1 MASPLNWFRRNA
13 IWIMVPVGIF
23 CMAFFGLG
31 AVFEQFTTNIRGG
44 SRANPVL
51 AKWKGG
57 EFTRNEVSKLTENH
71 YGVLRL
77 ISGLE
82 KVGMEEKGD
91 EFVRLVAPIRPVDDR
106 DPDFLDRQIIDRK
119 LMAARAKSEGLKIS
133 EAMIDDY
140 LALAAGGGEVT
151 PQLIK
156 QVNRQVNGGRIALPT
171 IRRHLEIELL
181 SQKMNM
187 LTMTGLPIAPNLT
200 ESIEHYGKTTREI
213 ECQVLPVM
221 VSDYVDDMLNP
232 TQSEMR
238 ALYDEGKLEFRD
250 PTGKRPGF
258 KIPPRLKVQYFAA
271 SFDGFL
277 DRVSA
282 DLTDKEI
289 QEQYDELVEQESELV
304 MEVIPAE
311 DLPPSSELGE
321 AKEMDDSPATKESDD
336 PAPAP
341 SSESPDEGPESSF
354 NVTNGTKFQF
364 VSTGVQETIPQITE
378 GGTEVV
384 VQKVVDGGKAV
395 VETTQEVVEGAPA
408 VVSDTLVVE
417 GRETVE
423 GTPVVQSETDA
434 ASTVQ
439 DSQQEPGGLA
449 DMIES
454 ADSDEDAIGPFLG
467 DDEDDVVKRAKPL
480 SDVEGMIRR
489 QLKGSE
495 ATEAMRVAMATAENE
510 LENYSIELIEWE
522 EAREPKGE
530 KPSLPDLQ
538 AIADKNGLRLGETDL
553 VSYVEMQETEIGK
566 EFSFRGVTLAAIMFS
581 QFKQMAEYSPNVFNE
596 GRTSYVYWPTAI
608 EDVEVPKLEDC
619 KDEVIKFWRSK
630 KALQSALEAANGIAA
645 KASIDNPLT
654 TIDPDKAGPTGE
666 FTWFQIRNRETVF
679 SSPIGV
685 ESAGEAFMETA
696 FGLKQGEAGAAP
708 NEKGDI
714 IYVIQATT
722 AATDVL
728 TYGDEYIK
736 DQLFKFQR
744 MPVDVGMVNAHYFR
758 ERQRDLNREYVDSM
772 DFDNMK

>member
-31 AVFEQFTTNIRGG
+31 AVFEQFTTNIRSG

-57 EFTRNEVSKLTENH
+57 EFTRNEVSRLTENH

-77 ISGLE
+77 INGLE
-82 KVGMEEKGD
+82 KIGMEEKGD
-91 EFVRLVAPIRPVDDR
+91 EFVRLVSPIRPVDDR

-119 LMAARAKSEGLKIS
+119 LMAERAKSEGLKIS

-171 IRRHLEIELL
+171 IRRQLEIELL

-200 ESIEHYGKTTREI
+200 ESIEHYGKTARKI

-221 VSDYVDDMLNP
+221 VSDYVDDSLNP

-238 ALYDEGKLEFRD
+238 ALYNEGKLEFRD

-271 SFDGFL
+271 SFGGFL

-289 QEQYDELVEQESELV
+289 QEQYDQLVEQESELV

-311 DLPPSSELGE
+311 DLSSGAKPSETLE
-321 AKEMDDSPATKESDD
+321 TNDDPLTEDSDD

-341 SSESPDEGPESSF
+341 SSESSDTSF
-354 NVTNGTKFQF
+354 NVTNVTNFQF
-364 VSTGVQETIPQITE
+364 VSTRVQETAPQTTE
-378 GGTEVV
+378 GGTDI
-384 VQKVVDGGKAV
+384 VDGVKEGG
-395 VETTQEVVEGAPA
+395 ETTQKVEGNPT
-408 VVSDTLVVE
+408 VVSDTPLVEERGSVE
-417 GRETVE
+417 S
-423 GTPVVQSETDA
+423 TPVDQSETNT
-434 ASTVQ
+434 ASTVR
-439 DSQQEPGGLA
+439 DSQDEPGGLA

-454 ADSDEDAIGPFLG
+454 ADSDSDEDAIGPLLG
-467 DDEDDVVKRAKPL
+467 DDEDSVVKRAKPL
-480 SDVEGMIRR
+480 SAVEGMIRR
-489 QLKGSE
+489 QLRGSE
-495 ATEAMRVAMATAENE
+495 ATEAMRVALATAENE
-510 LENYSIELIEWE
+510 LENYDIELIEWE

-530 KPSLPDLQ
+530 KPSPPDLQ
-538 AIADKNGLRLGETDL
+538 AIADDNGLRLGETDL

-581 QFKQMAEYSPNVFNE
+581 KFKQMAKYAPNVFNE
-596 GRTSYVYWPTAI
+596 GRTSYVYWPTEI
-608 EDVEVPKLEDC
+608 EDVQVPKLEDC
-619 KDEVIKFWRSK
+619 KDEVIKFWRRK
-630 KALQSALEAANGIAA
+630 KALQSALEAANAIAA
-645 KASIDNPLT
+645 KASIKNQLT

-696 FGLKQGEAGAAP
+696 FSLKQGEAGAAP

-722 AATDVL
+722 TATDVL